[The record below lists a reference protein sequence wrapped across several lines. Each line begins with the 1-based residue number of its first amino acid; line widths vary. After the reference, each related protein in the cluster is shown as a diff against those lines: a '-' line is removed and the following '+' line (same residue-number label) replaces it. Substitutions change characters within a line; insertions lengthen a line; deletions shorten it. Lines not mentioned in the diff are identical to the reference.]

1 MRMLSSIFKFFERIP
16 KSRDFMWVKIAGSE
30 PFNVKCKGLLDA
42 RELLLRIRED
52 SPSIKNHDLHKLS
65 LFSPENI
72 NQKISFAQSL
82 ASLPESSE
90 ERPFLLVP
98 PPPPAPKQIFLVTRK
113 RNKNKQLVVAERNS
127 YLIYDNEGLKTLFST
142 SAEFFDSSTG
152 IGVTAFESLVDQG
165 EYTLGKESL
174 IATVQNLSNWQH
186 NCARSIELEVM
197 AAVSSGF
204 SETLIT
210 LPQAL
215 IAANEDIT
223 IQEWDG
229 FLLDETNQAAYLMEA
244 KSTITDGIIDQTVN
258 KLAIFKEKLLESKHM
273 LLLNQINIDQLRV
286 EAFVGGNLFD
296 AEYQKYALENGLHV
310 VSVTGGRFG
319 ITRCTSPFVV

>member
-1 MRMLSSIFKFFERIP
+1 MSFSNQARSFASRSVKSI
-16 KSRDFMWVKIAGSE
+16 WLKIAGNSTSFAV
-30 PFNVKCKGLLDA
+30 PTNGITNVF
-42 RELLLRIRED
+42 ELLLKVRSISGLGKDLSSAKLLHPVD
-52 SPSIKNHDLHKLS
+52 SNLKM
-65 LFSPENI
+65 
-72 NQKISFAQSL
+72 SFDQSL

-90 ERPFLLVP
+90 EKPFVLDLP
-98 PPPPAPKQIFLVTRK
+98 KPKQIFVVTRK

-127 YLIYDNEGLKTLFST
+127 YLIFDNEGLKTLFSI
-142 SAEFFDSSTG
+142 SGEFFDSSTG
-152 IGVTAFESLVDQG
+152 MGVTAFESLVDQG

-174 IATVQNLSNWQH
+174 ITTVQNLSNWQH

-197 AAVSSGF
+197 AAVSRGF
-204 SETLIT
+204 SETLST

-244 KSTITDGIIDQTVN
+244 KSTMDKDIIDETVS
-258 KLAIFKEKLLESKHM
+258 KLAIFKEKLLKSKHM
-273 LLLNQINIDQLRV
+273 LQLNQINIDQLRV

-296 AEYQKYALENGLHV
+296 AKYQEYALEKGLHV